1 MPQITII
8 NNITLGIKEILESS
22 YLVVLSVG
30 EGSESAG
37 EVCVCVCLREEEREG
52 PQNKSP

>member
-37 EVCVCVCLREEEREG
+37 EVCVCV
-52 PQNKSP
+52 